1 MTSNSMVL
9 SELHSGG
16 SAKQGFFLTSIAAV
30 AYMLQSVFSASGNY
44 APCLHYLVAG
54 PAVCDISEESF
65 ISEKRCFSSDVTD
78 VRTIFFPSDKISTV
92 EVGLSV

>member
-54 PAVCDISEESF
+54 PAV
-65 ISEKRCFSSDVTD
+65 
-78 VRTIFFPSDKISTV
+78 
-92 EVGLSV
+92 